1 MRYKATP
8 PPHRLSDRPV
18 ASARAARSGSM
29 SPKHVISVTAAVL
42 VSLVLFTTI
51 PVAAGGAQISVSPS
65 WTLQGNDV
73 VVTGIGFSPNQSGQL
88 ALDGSAAGLPRFKA
102 SRQGGF
108 TARFTVPMTAAFGW
122 HTVQARTD
130 TKNRALRTSDVAK
143 AQFLI
148 GFDTATATPP
158 GTPGASP
165 TWFPTP
171 SPSPT
176 PAPTPALSGA
186 SLSFPIQAAF
196 YYPWFAEA
204 WNQQGY
210 NPFSWFTPTLGYY
223 GTSAVAAQHVTSM
236 QGAGIQA
243 GIASWWGQGSAT
255 DGRIPTLLSVAG
267 SFRWTLYYEQ
277 EGSSDPSIAQINS
290 DLTYIG
296 AHYASN
302 TSYLRVAGKPVIF
315 VYADGGDG
323 CGMADRWKAANTAG
337 FYVVLKV
344 FPGYKLCANQPE
356 SWHQY
361 APAVAADHQAGYSY
375 SISPGFWKR
384 SESSA
389 RLVRDTARWS
399 SNVAAM
405 KASGEPWQL
414 ITTFNEWGEGTG
426 VENTTQY
433 GSTYLSML
441 AGSSTSAP
449 PPSTS
454 PTAAPTA
461 APTTVPP
468 TTGPTSAPTAPPPP
482 ATPPPAT
489 QPPPTAP
496 PPTATPPPPT
506 APPTA
511 PPSGSAVLVGAGDIA
526 SCASSG
532 DEAIADLIDGIAGT
546 VFTAGDNVYDSGTPT
561 EYTNCYAPSWG
572 RFKARTKAAAGNH
585 DWLTAGAAGYFGFFG
600 YARSY
605 YAYDLGAWRVYV
617 IDSNCSQVGGCGVG
631 SAQYNWLKADLAA
644 NPTACVAAYWHHP
657 RFSSGEHGSSTSVQP
672 IWQALYDAGAE
683 VVLNGHDHDY
693 ERFAPQTPTGAA
705 DPTNGITEFVV
716 GTGGKN
722 HYAFG
727 ATLANSIARNADT
740 FGVLKLTLSANAYAW
755 KFIPEAG
762 KSFTDSG
769 SASCH

>member
-1 MRYKATP
+1 MT
-8 PPHRLSDRPV
+8 
-18 ASARAARSGSM
+18 M
-29 SPKHVISVTAAVL
+29 TAAIL
-42 VSLVLFTTI
+42 VSLVLFTTV

-65 WTLQGNDV
+65 WTLQGSDV
-73 VVTGIGFSPNQSGQL
+73 VVTGTGFSPSQSGQL
-88 ALDGSAAGLPRFKA
+88 ALDGSTTGLPQFKA
-102 SRQGGF
+102 NRQGAF
-108 TARFTVPMTAAFGW
+108 TARFTVPTTAAFGW
-122 HTVQARTD
+122 HTVQARVD
-130 TKNRALRTSDVAK
+130 TKNRAARTTDVAQ

-148 GFDTATATPP
+148 GFDPATATPP
-158 GTPGASP
+158 ATPGASP

-176 PAPTPALSGA
+176 AAPSGAPAGA
-186 SLSFPIQAAF
+186 SLTFPIRAAF
-196 YYPWFAEA
+196 YYPWFGEA

-223 GTSAVAAQHVTSM
+223 GTSAVAAQHVSSM

-243 GIASWWGQGSAT
+243 GIASWWGQASTT
-255 DGRIPTLLSVAG
+255 DSRIPTLLSVAG
-267 SFRWTLYYEQ
+267 SFRWSLYYEQ
-277 EGSSDPSIAQINS
+277 EGSSNPSTAQINS
-290 DLTYIG
+290 DLTYI
-296 AHYASN
+296 ATHY
-302 TSYLRVAGKPVIF
+302 TSSSAYLRVAGKPVIF
-315 VYADGGDG
+315 VYADGSDG

-337 FYVVLKV
+337 FFVVLKV
-344 FPGYKLCANQPE
+344 FPGFKLCANQPE

-361 APAVAADHQAGYSY
+361 APAVAADHQTGYSY

-384 SESSA
+384 SEASA
-389 RLVRDTARWS
+389 RLVRDTTRWS

-433 GSTYLSML
+433 GSTYLSTL
-441 AGSSTSAP
+441 SGTSTSAP
-449 PPSTS
+449 S
-454 PTAAPTA
+454 PTATQSNPPTVQPATPVPTTAPTA
-461 APTTVPP
+461 TPP
-468 TTGPTSAPTAPPPP
+468 S
-482 ATPPPAT
+482 ATPPPA
-489 QPPPTAP
+489 
-496 PPTATPPPPT
+496 TATPPPPT

-511 PPSGSAVLVGAGDIA
+511 PPTSPPSGTAVLVGAGDIA

-532 DEAIADLIDGIAGT
+532 DEAVANLIDGIAGT

-561 EYTNCYAPSWG
+561 EYANCYAPSWG

-585 DWLTAGAAGYFGFFG
+585 DWLTAGAAGYFGYFG
-600 YARSY
+600 YSRSY

-617 IDSNCSQVGGCGVG
+617 IDSNCGQVGGCGVG

-657 RFSSGEHGSSTSVQP
+657 RFSSGEHGSTTSVQP
-672 IWQALYDAGAE
+672 IWQVLYDAGAE

-705 DPTNGITEFVV
+705 DPANGITEFVV

-740 FGVLKLTLSANAYAW
+740 FGVLKLTLSASSYAW
-755 KFIPEAG
+755 TFIPEAG

-769 SASCH
+769 SAACH